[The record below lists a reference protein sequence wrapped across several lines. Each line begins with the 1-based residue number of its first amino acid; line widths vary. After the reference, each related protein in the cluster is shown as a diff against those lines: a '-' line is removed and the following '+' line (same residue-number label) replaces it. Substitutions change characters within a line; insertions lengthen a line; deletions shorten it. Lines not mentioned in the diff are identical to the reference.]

1 MILQNKVDEKRFYV
15 FLGISALINILMILI
30 IPSCSKVSYKKE
42 LEYENIKTGLISIVD
57 TVKKEYKTEN
67 NPDTLNTDTSF
78 SKETVK
84 SEITEKISPL
94 ENTLKNAG
102 DSQIIKNNVSTSKPK
117 FTGPSRE
124 EGAVEGLVLTTNSKN
139 NLRTSAEGLSS
150 LKNNSESNE
159 TDLNIKGNNIK
170 GIDSISK
177 NLEGGS
183 KTLETGTLEK
193 NSIGLETNNQG
204 STSKDVNISIKDT
217 GVNISIPKNISYS
230 TVDVTGGRVVFR
242 KYVPPI
248 YPEEA
253 EKNAWSGDV
262 EVEFLV
268 REGKSTFS
276 GITEKSGYT
285 VIDRA
290 VERAAKNWVL
300 AIEKNGMA
308 VNGKVRVRV
317 EFNF

>member
-1 MILQNKVDEKRFYV
+1 MVIEKRTENRRFYI
-15 FLGISALINILMILI
+15 FLGISAIINILMILI
-30 IPSCSKVSYKKE
+30 IPSCSNISYKKE
-42 LEYENIKTGLISIVD
+42 LEYENIKTGLVSIVD
-57 TVKKEYKTEN
+57 TVKKEYSTEN
-67 NPDTLNTDTSF
+67 NPETLNTDSSF

-84 SEITEKISPL
+84 SEITEKITPID
-94 ENTLKNAG
+94 NRLKNQG
-102 DSQIIKNNVSTSKPK
+102 DSQVIKNNDSTSKPK

-124 EGAVEGLVLTTNSKN
+124 DGAVEGLVLTTSSKN
-139 NLRTSAEGLSS
+139 SIRNSAEGLNN
-150 LKNNSESNE
+150 LKSTNLSNE
-159 TDLNIKGNNIK
+159 TDLDVKGNNIK
-170 GIDSISK
+170 GIDSTSK
-177 NLEGGS
+177 NLQGGS
-183 KTLETGTLEK
+183 KILETGTLEK

-217 GVNISIPKNISYS
+217 GVNTSIPKNISYS
-230 TVDVTGGRVVFR
+230 TVDVSGGRVIFR
-242 KYVPPI
+242 KYVPPV

-268 REGKSTFS
+268 KDGKSSFS

-290 VERAAKNWVL
+290 VEKAAKNWLL
-300 AIEKNGMA
+300 AIEKNGMS